1 MHARSRLLDGLF
13 REFELALALYL
24 VTWRVYLQGVLA
36 DVFTDALL
44 AKRLVVGHAEH
55 VDRLIV
61 LSANCVVTPLRR
73 HLVHASAHL
82 ACKHL
87 LLLPLRTVHIVAH
100 N

>member
-1 MHARSRLLDGLF
+1 MHARRRLLDGLVG
-13 REFELALALYL
+13 EFELALALYL
-24 VTWRVYLQGVLA
+24 VTWRVYRLRVLA
-36 DVFTDALL
+36 DVFAHTLL

-61 LSANCVVTPLRR
+61 LSANCVVTPLWR

-82 ACKHL
+82 ACKDL